1 VIALSCG
8 IDGCETVHVSTLETV
23 EGALV
28 DAILD
33 AGWSSEPEDEVP
45 VLCGGCTELV
55 ADGAVYSCEECGA
68 LAYPDDWTL
77 VPYRGKPASDGP
89 RYRAIGN
96 GWAVPV
102 VAWIFRRLDLVE
114 DAR

>member
-1 VIALSCG
+1 MIALSCG

-68 LAYPDDWTL
+68 LAYPPEVHEATL
-77 VPYRGKPASDGP
+77 CATCYG
-89 RYRAIGN
+89 
-96 GWAVPV
+96 
-102 VAWIFRRLDLVE
+102 RRVE
-114 DAR
+114 RVLREVGL